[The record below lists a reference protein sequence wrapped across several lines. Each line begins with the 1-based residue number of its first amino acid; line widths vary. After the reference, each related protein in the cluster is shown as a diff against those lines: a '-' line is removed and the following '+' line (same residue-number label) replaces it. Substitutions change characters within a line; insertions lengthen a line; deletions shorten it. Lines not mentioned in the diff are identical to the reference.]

1 MNNYIKHTFNKPWF
15 SQSETC
21 DVFCISE
28 TWLKTQMRKLL
39 DEGRDLN
46 ELGHFIIE
54 GKREACFFPQM
65 LLDWIVNN
73 KIQNMAKYTYEVA
86 EQQKLTSSINQLTER
101 NNNA

>member
-73 KIQNMAKYTYEVA
+73 KIQNMTKYDYEEA

>member
-21 DVFCISE
+21 KVFCISE
-28 TWLKTQMRKLL
+28 TWLKTQMKNLMN
-39 DEGRDLN
+39 EGRDLK
-46 ELGHFIIE
+46 ELGHFTIE

-65 LLDWIVNN
+65 LMDWIVNN
-73 KIQNMAKYTYEVA
+73 KIQNMAKYDYEEA